1 MNNAFWEMNRM
12 FSFAPVLI
20 IWECTMQELYGKRFA
35 FLIVPKASLDYFG
48 ESEIFASLWQQF
60 EPH

>member
-20 IWECTMQELYGKRFA
+20 ILECTMQELYANISK
-35 FLIVPKASLDYFG
+35 
-48 ESEIFASLWQQF
+48 
-60 EPH
+60 